1 MADGTVLN
9 AGSGGDTMMTDDLG
23 ASGKA
28 QGVKVVLGAN
38 NTDGGY
44 VADANPMPVYV
55 IAKPKTVKVDV
66 TRPADT
72 TAYAV
77 ADAISN
83 STSAPTSGG
92 FTIANAGR
100 QSGGSCLITD
110 VIVSSDAA
118 PATRLSG
125 EIFIFDQSVTNIND
139 NTAFAVSDTER
150 KNMIA
155 AIPFSLFNLGN
166 NGIAHVTGLS
176 ILCTCVGS
184 ADLRFL
190 LRARN
195 AYTPASGEVLSFT
208 FKFLQ
213 LD

>member
-1 MADGTVLN
+1 
-9 AGSGGDTMMTDDLG
+9 
-23 ASGKA
+23 
-28 QGVKVVLGAN
+28 
-38 NTDGGY
+38 
-44 VADANPMPVYV
+44 MPVYV